1 MATATIN
8 WVPGGGTISLSQDI
22 ECKALADAVWEF
34 IANVEADTNSAD
46 VEDRLDNVVYQ
57 FRITNN
63 CSGEV
68 SHVSEIAEGAALT
81 CPFPVNVNVDGM
93 TLVGFFFP
101 HVGGDVDSYFV
112 ELLSDDDEVL
122 QTKTLA
128 GSGFM
133 IANFWGGLTPGT
145 NYKMRITVRATGD
158 LDVYER
164 VCEEVSFITVPC
176 PSPMDVVA
184 ESLVYCPSPTDVV
197 AEAYVLAD

>member
-8 WVPGGGTISLSQDI
+8 WLPGGGTIALSQDI
-22 ECKALADAVWEF
+22 HCKALADEVWAF
-34 IANVEADTNSAD
+34 IANVNASTNTAE
-46 VEDRLDNVVYQ
+46 VGDRLDNVVYQ

-68 SHVSEIAEGAALT
+68 SELGNIAEGAHVT

-112 ELLSDDDEVL
+112 ELLSVDDEVL

-128 GSGFM
+128 GSGFI

-145 NYKMRITVRATGD
+145 DYKMRVTPQATGE
-158 LDVYER
+158 LDVYSV
-164 VCEEVSFITVPC
+164 VCEPVLFTTSPC
-176 PSPMDVVA
+176 PAPTDVTA
-184 ESLVYCPSPTDVV
+184 EALVYCPAPTDVS

>member
-1 MATATIN
+1 MAVATIN
-8 WVPGGGTISLSQDI
+8 WVPGSGTISLSQDI
-22 ECKALADAVWEF
+22 HCKALEDAVWAF
-34 IANVEADTNSAD
+34 IANVSASANTAE

-68 SHVSEIAEGAALT
+68 THFSNIAEGAFLT

-112 ELLSDDDEVL
+112 ELLSVDDEVL
-122 QTKTLA
+122 QTKTLTP
-128 GSGFM
+128 SGPM
-133 IANFWGGLTPGT
+133 VVNFWGGLTPGT
-145 NYKMRITVRATGD
+145 DYQMRVTPRATGEF
-158 LDVYER
+158 DVYELA
-164 VCEEVSFITVPC
+164 CEPISFITVPC
-176 PSPMDVVA
+176 PA
-184 ESLVYCPSPTDVV
+184 PTDVV